1 MQRNAFSND
10 VSCSWYELNLHQKF
24 SICLVS
30 VESYY
35 DGKKIIKENITMFYQ
50 ANKHLLIIKI
60 LWNENDNK
68 FLWEITRFSL
78 VISLVDW
85 KNYFVFN
92 NYVSYSNNIV
102 VLMEKPWKGKLEWW
116 QIWNTIS
123 IHHIIIHMPNH
134 STKL

>member
-10 VSCSWYELNLHQKF
+10 VSCSWYELNLHPKDF
-24 SICLVS
+24 ICVVS

-35 DGKKIIKENITMFYQ
+35 DGKKFITENITLFYQ
-50 ANKHLLIIKI
+50 TNKHLLIIKI
-60 LWNENDNK
+60 LWNQNDNK
-68 FLWEITRFSL
+68 FLWELTRVFL
-78 VISLVDW
+78 VLSLVDW
-85 KNYFVFN
+85 KDYFVFN

-134 STKL
+134 ILL